1 MADLV
6 SIFLGTIFLS
16 QFNKPTFPFLF
27 PSLILMCFKDIF
39 KGKEWFLTNLI
50 AKHVYK
56 ALVHHVFAH
65 SCDFAVSCAADC
77 SVKP

>member
-6 SIFLGTIFLS
+6 SIFLS

-27 PSLILMCFKDIF
+27 SSLILICFKGIF
-39 KGKEWFLTNLI
+39 KVKELFLPKLI

-56 ALVHHVFAH
+56 ALAHHVSAH